1 VSLAGPVT
9 YCFVLTYLF
18 RYSIRVGR
26 SQSPRG
32 PFTDKSGK
40 DLVKGGGELVYGSNG
55 ETYAPGGQAVLRDG
69 DTDVLYYHYCA
80 FTPRPLFFNFILT
93 SSQ

>member
-1 VSLAGPVT
+1 VT
-9 YCFVLTYLF
+9 SCFVLTYF

-40 DLVKGGGELVYGSNG
+40 DLVEGGGELVYGSNG

-69 DTDVLYYHYCA
+69 DTDVLYYHYRA
-80 FTPRPLFFNFILT
+80 FAPRPLFPNFILT
-93 SSQ
+93 WLQ